1 MAPSLGAQLGWR
13 GLWRP
18 ARSEQVEALQQV
30 QARSVRIRRALRGD
44 SPRAPQPQGAE
55 TPCAPPADA
64 SRSGEN
70 ARSRVASSLAPSL
83 NSGVLHLLR
92 PGCGLLNHR
101 PKIRQ
106 PREQS
111 WGCQAGSGAAGRE
124 RGEPAASAL
133 CALSGRADGRATCA
147 GVRRLRPG
155 PGLGHPAPPSRREGG
170 AGSSGPAVLAG
181 ASSLA
186 EPLWNAA
193 PARRAS
199 QEPAGTLFAPWRRR
213 GQARCR
219 RRLRRRMSCPQ

>member
-1 MAPSLGAQLGWR
+1 MVLTMKRPKEEPTCTNCKAIFFSFRFLKAKCGPFIRGPQLGWR

-101 PKIRQ
+101 PKIRAAARAELGLSSRQ
-106 PREQS
+106 RS
-111 WGCQAGSGAAGRE
+111 SGKGAQRAGRQCPV
-124 RGEPAASAL
+124 RAEPA
-133 CALSGRADGRATCA
+133 R
-147 GVRRLRPG
+147 
-155 PGLGHPAPPSRREGG
+155 
-170 AGSSGPAVLAG
+170 
-181 ASSLA
+181 
-186 EPLWNAA
+186 
-193 PARRAS
+193 
-199 QEPAGTLFAPWRRR
+199 
-213 GQARCR
+213 
-219 RRLRRRMSCPQ
+219 